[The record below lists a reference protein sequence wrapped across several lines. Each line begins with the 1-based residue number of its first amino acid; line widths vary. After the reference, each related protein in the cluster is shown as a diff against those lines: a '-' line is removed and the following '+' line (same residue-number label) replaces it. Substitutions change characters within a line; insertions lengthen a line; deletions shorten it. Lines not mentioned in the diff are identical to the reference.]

1 MISKCLN
8 IFDTYFEEVVAA
20 TMLAFLVL
28 LLCLQVFM
36 RFVLHQAFS
45 WNEELSRFVFVWFCY
60 LAGSLGVQRQGHIRV
75 STFVDMIK
83 NVKIKTIAVVIS
95 DAIWLVFNIFVVF
108 LGFELLH
115 LMSRFPNTSP
125 VMGINM
131 VWIYSIVPFSFILMS
146 FRLLQLY
153 YRKIMKFIQN
163 RGR

>member
-1 MISKCLN
+1 MIARFFHIL
-8 IFDTYFEEVVAA
+8 DTYFEEVVSA

-75 STFVDMIK
+75 TTFVEMFK
-83 NVKIKTIAVVIS
+83 NEKIKTAVIFIS
-95 DAIWLVFNIFVVF
+95 DVIWLVFNVFVVF
-108 LGFELLH
+108 FGFELLKI
-115 LMSRFPNTSP
+115 MSQFPNTSP
-125 VMGINM
+125 AMGINM
-131 VWIYSIVPFSFILMS
+131 VWVYSIVPFSFILMS

-153 YRKIMKFIQN
+153 YRKWSEFIHK
-163 RGR
+163 RGN